1 MNAIKHTLL
10 LPVFAAASLF
20 AMARPAEPDSVRAHE
35 LDEVVVEASNQRTS
49 SNLSTYIPVAR
60 QKNAA
65 SDAIALLSQM
75 AIPQIEVDP
84 VSRSVKTASGQVVS
98 VFIDFLPATSQDLQG
113 MRTQDVKK
121 VEYYLFP
128 TDPRF
133 QGAKYAINFIMQ
145 KQLKY

>member
-10 LPVFAAASLF
+10 LPAFAAAPLL
-20 AMARPAEPDSVRAHE
+20 AMAQSAEPDSVRAHE

-65 SDAIALLSQM
+65 NDAIALLSQM

-98 VFIDFLPATSQDLQG
+98 VFIDFLPATSQTC
-113 MRTQDVKK
+113 R
-121 VEYYLFP
+121 
-128 TDPRF
+128 
-133 QGAKYAINFIMQ
+133 A
-145 KQLKY
+145 